1 MTPPTALITGGAKGI
16 GAAISD
22 EFARNQWNVIV
33 SGRDLVAIDSTVSTL
48 TKKYP
53 NVSITGVVMDVTDT
67 DSIAKAFETISQQHD
82 EMTTV
87 VNCAGIII
95 RKTIEE
101 VSDEEWHRV
110 IDTDLSSAF
119 KVCRAASTL
128 LGRAT
133 QASVVNVGSIA
144 GSVGIAGRTGYTSAK
159 AGLEGFT
166 RTLALEWAPRNI
178 RVNNVAPG
186 WTRTEMVDNGIL
198 DGRIDEA
205 FLNSRIGLGRLAE
218 PAEIASAVFFLAS
231 PAASYITGQTL
242 LVDGGITINGNT

>member
-82 EMTTV
+82 ALTTV

-95 RKTIEE
+95 RKSIEE

>member
-1 MTPPTALITGGAKGI
+1 VTPPTALITGGAKGI

-82 EMTTV
+82 ALTTV

-95 RKTIEE
+95 RKSIEE

>member
-1 MTPPTALITGGAKGI
+1 VTPPTALITGGAKGI

-82 EMTTV
+82 ALTTV

-95 RKTIEE
+95 RKSIEE
-101 VSDEEWHRV
+101 VSDEEWLRV

>member
-82 EMTTV
+82 ALTTV

-95 RKTIEE
+95 RKSIEE
-101 VSDEEWHRV
+101 VSDEEWLRV